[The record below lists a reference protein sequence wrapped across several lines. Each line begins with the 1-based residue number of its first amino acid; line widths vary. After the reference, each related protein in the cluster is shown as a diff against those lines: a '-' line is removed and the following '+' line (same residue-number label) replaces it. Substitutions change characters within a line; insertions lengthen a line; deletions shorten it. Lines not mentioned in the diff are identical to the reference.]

1 MDDHPITNRSPLS
14 PLFVCGGI
22 LLLVGDVSAEAEDSS
37 PLSTEAE
44 EVRVNEE
51 FELLN
56 EEEILSIAT
65 RYERPIPQAPSKV
78 YFIIDEDI
86 RHSGATVIPTVLRRV
101 PDLSVM
107 QVTGTDFHVSAGRDN
122 QLSAN
127 KILMM
132 VDGRSVHTDGQG
144 VALWTSLPRTAG
156 RAGYRLWE
164 RGTSAGYMRDSKLPP
179 RHSPSSMANARSIRW
194 VTSSAG
200 G

>member
-56 EEEILSIAT
+56 EEETLSIAT

-132 VDGRSVHTDGQG
+132 G
-144 VALWTSLPRTAG
+144 TAG
-156 RAGYRLWE
+156 RCTPTAREWRSGHLCREPPDAPAIVCGNEEHLPAICVIRSCRLGIH
-164 RGTSAGYMRDSKLPP
+164 RAQ
-179 RHSPSSMANARSIRW
+179 
-194 VTSSAG
+194 
-200 G
+200 